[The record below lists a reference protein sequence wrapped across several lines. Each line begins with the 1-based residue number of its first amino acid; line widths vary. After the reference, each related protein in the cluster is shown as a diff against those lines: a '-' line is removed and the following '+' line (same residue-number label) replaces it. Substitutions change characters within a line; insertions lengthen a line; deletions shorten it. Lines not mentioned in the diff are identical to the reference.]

1 MKILKFTKLRNG
13 MYKLKLE
20 NESEIKVHEELILKK
35 DLLITKDISLDDLND
50 IDKLN
55 NNFNAYDIAVKYIST
70 KVRSCFEVYE
80 YLEKKEIDKVVIHEV
95 VEKLKKQNYLDD
107 NVYAKAFVNDRIK
120 FSNNGP
126 YKIKRELEDKRVSS
140 LIIDDVLSIF
150 DVSLERKKL
159 NKLVPKYVKTIRNKS
174 YMMMKNKVLDYFSTL
189 GYNKSIVMDLL
200 NNIEYD
206 DSFAREKE
214 YAKLYKKYSK
224 KYSDSELDYK
234 IKQAMYKN
242 GYK

>member
-1 MKILKFTKLRNG
+1 
-13 MYKLKLE
+13 
-20 NESEIKVHEELILKK
+20 
-35 DLLITKDISLDDLND
+35 
-50 IDKLN
+50 
-55 NNFNAYDIAVKYIST
+55 
-70 KVRSCFEVYE
+70 
-80 YLEKKEIDKVVIHEV
+80 
-95 VEKLKKQNYLDD
+95 
-107 NVYAKAFVNDRIK
+107 
-120 FSNNGP
+120 
-126 YKIKRELEDKRVSS
+126 
-140 LIIDDVLSIF
+140 
-150 DVSLERKKL
+150 
-159 NKLVPKYVKTIRNKS
+159 
-174 YMMMKNKVLDYFSTL
+174 MMMKNKVLDYFSTL